1 METTLHREGY
11 LSTTE
16 WKEKRIGQ
24 GRMSTIKEMI
34 DEFVSLTEV
43 VVQRSFLH
51 GTLTTFD
58 MILFI
63 PSEPDIASWTEESN
77 TPRGPPDH
85 HLAGIQYHEPWSR
98 TCKARQTLETLALS
112 GLPFDDTERDLGK
125 LDDDE
130 NRQLLD

>member
-1 METTLHREGY
+1 M
-11 LSTTE
+11 
-16 WKEKRIGQ
+16 
-24 GRMSTIKEMI
+24 
-34 DEFVSLTEV
+34 
-43 VVQRSFLH
+43 
-51 GTLTTFD
+51 FD

-112 GLPFDDTERDLGK
+112 GLPFDETWESWTMIKIVNSSIEMAWGSLIDKRLVPSMPVEEHATRDGPAHP
-125 LDDDE
+125 
-130 NRQLLD
+130 R